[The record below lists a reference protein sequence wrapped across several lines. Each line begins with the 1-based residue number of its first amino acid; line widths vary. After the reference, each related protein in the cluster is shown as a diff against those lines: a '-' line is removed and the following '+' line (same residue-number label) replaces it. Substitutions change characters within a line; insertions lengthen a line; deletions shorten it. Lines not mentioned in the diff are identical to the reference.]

1 MPDLRGNNEAPP
13 LTGADFMTAWSTRQ
27 ARELLEFIQGR
38 DAARRPTPASGPVIL
53 RSPRSILRANGGRAG
68 AQPLA
73 ATAATP
79 IGVIATGQGQNAPLA
94 AAAPAQQPS
103 LPHKLKAVHNG
114 QLPA

>member
-27 ARELLEFIQGR
+27 ARELLEFIQG
-38 DAARRPTPASGPVIL
+38 AMPPAGARLPADQYLAITACIL
-53 RSPRSILRANGGRAG
+53 QANGGRAG

-79 IGVIATGQGQNAPLA
+79 IGVIATGQGQNAPL
-94 AAAPAQQPS
+94 PQRLRQQQPS